1 MSEFS
6 STAEP
11 KASTIERPA
20 PTPAPGPKVWQRPIV
35 MGLSLPWLI
44 GIALLLALVGW
55 YLFAPEKSA
64 SVNRLAFENDVE
76 QQPLPAE
83 QSSTHPVVGAAAES
97 DLGPFKNEV
106 ASMIGGVRT
115 YAEVNRTAIQRLS
128 ETVKTQGAAQQALQ
142 QQLSEAQA
150 QNSVLS
156 ARVSFLEGRP
166 GAMTT
171 ARPQQTGKPVANAR
185 SPLNGMRVQAIQ
197 NGMAWVYWQD
207 KTWAVSAG
215 EKLGQVTVTG
225 INPQTREVLTS
236 AGTIK

>member
-6 STAEP
+6 PAEP
-11 KASTIERPA
+11 KASSIEMPA
-20 PTPAPGPKVWQRPIV
+20 PTQAPSRSVWQRPII

-55 YLFAPEKSA
+55 YLFAREENP
-64 SVNRLAFENDVE
+64 SVNRLAFENDLE

-83 QSSTHPVVGAAAES
+83 QSSTHPVAAAAES
-97 DLGPFKNEV
+97 DLGQFKNEV
-106 ASMIGGVRT
+106 AAMIGGVRT
-115 YAEVNRTAIQRLS
+115 YAKVNRTAIQRLS
-128 ETVKTQGAAQQALQ
+128 ETIKTQGVAQQALQ
-142 QQLSEAQA
+142 QQLAEAQA

-166 GAMTT
+166 GATT
-171 ARPQQTGKPVANAR
+171 TTQQASKPVAKAR

-207 KTWAVSAG
+207 KTWAVSPG

-225 INPQTREVLTS
+225 INPQAREVLTS

>member
-6 STAEP
+6 PAEP
-11 KASTIERPA
+11 KASTIEMPA
-20 PTPAPGPKVWQRPIV
+20 PTQAPSRSVWQRPIV

-55 YLFAPEKSA
+55 YLFAREENP
-64 SVNRLAFENDVE
+64 SVNRLAFENDLE

-83 QSSTHPVVGAAAES
+83 QSSTHPVVAAAAES
-97 DLGPFKNEV
+97 DLGQFKNEV
-106 ASMIGGVRT
+106 AAMIGGVRT

-128 ETVKTQGAAQQALQ
+128 ETIKTQGVAQQALQ
-142 QQLSEAQA
+142 QQLAEAQA

-166 GAMTT
+166 GATT
-171 ARPQQTGKPVANAR
+171 TTQQASKPVAKTR

-207 KTWAVSAG
+207 KTWAVSPG

-225 INPQTREVLTS
+225 INPQAREVLTS

>member
-6 STAEP
+6 PTAEP

-20 PTPAPGPKVWQRPIV
+20 PTPAPSPKVWQRPIV

-55 YLFAPEKSA
+55 YLFGPEKSA
-64 SVNRLAFENDVE
+64 SVNRLAFENDFE

-83 QSSTHPVVGAAAES
+83 QSSTPPVAAAAES

-106 ASMIGGVRT
+106 AAMIGGVRT
-115 YAEVNRTAIQRLS
+115 YAEVNRTAIQRLA

-171 ARPQQTGKPVANAR
+171 APPQQTGKPVAKAR

-197 NGMAWVYWQD
+197 NGMAWV
-207 KTWAVSAG
+207 
-215 EKLGQVTVTG
+215 
-225 INPQTREVLTS
+225 
-236 AGTIK
+236 

>member
-6 STAEP
+6 PAEP
-11 KASTIERPA
+11 KASTIEMPA
-20 PTPAPGPKVWQRPIV
+20 PTQAPSRSVWQRPIV

-55 YLFAPEKSA
+55 YLFAREENP
-64 SVNRLAFENDVE
+64 SVNRLAFENDLE

-83 QSSTHPVVGAAAES
+83 QSSTHPVADAAES
-97 DLGPFKNEV
+97 DLGQFKNEV
-106 ASMIGGVRT
+106 AVMIGGVRT

-128 ETVKTQGAAQQALQ
+128 ETIKTQGVAQQALQ
-142 QQLSEAQA
+142 QQLAEAQA

-156 ARVSFLEGRP
+156 ARLSFLEGRP
-166 GAMTT
+166 GATT
-171 ARPQQTGKPVANAR
+171 TTQQASKPVAKTR

-207 KTWAVSAG
+207 KTWAVSPG

-225 INPQTREVLTS
+225 INPQAREVLTS

>member
-1 MSEFS
+1 M
-6 STAEP
+6 
-11 KASTIERPA
+11 
-20 PTPAPGPKVWQRPIV
+20 
-35 MGLSLPWLI
+35 
-44 GIALLLALVGW
+44 
-55 YLFAPEKSA
+55 
-64 SVNRLAFENDVE
+64 
-76 QQPLPAE
+76 
-83 QSSTHPVVGAAAES
+83 
-97 DLGPFKNEV
+97 
-106 ASMIGGVRT
+106 
-115 YAEVNRTAIQRLS
+115 S

-156 ARVSFLEGRP
+156 ARVFSWRGRP